1 MPKSNLSTHLLTTKQ
16 IRKIQE
22 YAERERLN
30 NRRAAHADDD
40 EDDDDDNE
48 VEVVTRK
55 KVIPVKRNA
64 GIGPPATPRKKNGK
78 STSHS
83 FNLIL

>member
-1 MPKSNLSTHLLTTKQ
+1 MPKSNLSTHGLTPKQ

-22 YAERERLN
+22 HAERERMK
-30 NRRAAHADDD
+30 NRQAGHADDD

-48 VEVVTRK
+48 VEVVTSK
-55 KVIPVKRNA
+55 KVILVKRKA
-64 GIGPPATPRKKNGK
+64 GMGPPATPRKKNGK

-83 FNLIL
+83 FNMIL